1 MKRVSKRWKKVVPL
15 AGVVGVVSVLLAGA
29 ASASPGGPTTDKSL
43 QGVAPSQATT
53 SIEEIADISLAAIA
67 ILHQRCWFWD
77 EVRQELDRLGNRM
90 LSQERE
96 RIEAAVAAKV
106 PRPTKA
112 QYDRCVATT
121 M

>member
-1 MKRVSKRWKKVVPL
+1 MKRVSKRL

-29 ASASPGGPTTDKSL
+29 ASASTSGPTTDKSL
-43 QGVAPSQATT
+43 QGVARSQATT
-53 SIEEIADISLAAIA
+53 SIEEITDVSLAAIA

-77 EVRQELDRLGNRM
+77 EVKQELDRLGNRM
-90 LSQERE
+90 SSPDRE